1 MIILVSWIL
10 SGVLLIFAYLWGSI
24 PTGYLAGLYLQ
35 GIDIRQH
42 GSGSIGTT
50 NVLRTLG
57 KKAAIATLAID
68 LLKGVIAVAQIY
80 PIYNNLISADLLPL
94 EWKAYLTILAA
105 IAAIL
110 GHSKSIWIDFTGGK
124 SVATSLGTLFALDF
138 RVALMGLGIFAFC
151 LAISRIVS
159 LSSISAAIAVNIGM
173 MLFDKPFPY
182 LVFALIAG
190 AYVIY
195 LHRTNIKRLLT
206 GIEPKIGEKLRENT

>member
-1 MIILVSWIL
+1 MIVLVSWII

-24 PTGYLAGLYLQ
+24 PTGYLAGVYLK

-80 PIYNNLISADLLPL
+80 LAYNLIASDLLSL

-105 IAAIL
+105 VAAIL
-110 GHSKSIWIDFTGGK
+110 GHSKSIWIGFSGGK
-124 SVATSLGTLFALDF
+124 SVATSLGTLFALDV
-138 RVALMGLGIFAFC
+138 RVALIGLGIFALC
-151 LAISRIVS
+151 LAVSRIVS
-159 LSSISAAIAVNIGM
+159 LSSISAAIATNLGM
-173 MLFDKPFPY
+173 IIFDKPFPY
-182 LVFALIAG
+182 LVFALVAG

-195 LHRTNIKRLLT
+195 LHRSNIKRLLA
-206 GIEPKIGEKLRENT
+206 GVEPKIGEKLQENS

>member
-1 MIILVSWIL
+1 MVSWII

-24 PTGYLAGLYLQ
+24 PTGYLAGVYLQ

-80 PIYNNLISADLLPL
+80 LAYNLISSDLLSL

-105 IAAIL
+105 VAAIV
-110 GHSKSIWIDFTGGK
+110 GHSKSIWIGFSGGK

-138 RVALMGLGIFAFC
+138 RVALICLGIFALC
-151 LAISRIVS
+151 LAVSRIVS
-159 LSSISAAIAVNIGM
+159 LSSISAAIATNLGM
-173 MLFDKPFPY
+173 IIFDKPFPY
-182 LVFALIAG
+182 LVFALVAG

-195 LHRTNIKRLLT
+195 LHRSNIKRLLA
-206 GIEPKIGEKLRENT
+206 GVEPKIGEKLQENT

>member
-1 MIILVSWIL
+1 VIVLVSWII

-24 PTGYLAGLYLQ
+24 PTGYLAGVYLK

-80 PIYNNLISADLLPL
+80 LAYNLIASDLLSL

-105 IAAIL
+105 VAAIL
-110 GHSKSIWIDFTGGK
+110 GHSKSIWIGFSGGK
-124 SVATSLGTLFALDF
+124 SVATSLGTLFALDV
-138 RVALMGLGIFAFC
+138 RVALIGLGIFALC
-151 LAISRIVS
+151 LAVSRIVS
-159 LSSISAAIAVNIGM
+159 LSSISAAIATNLGM
-173 MLFDKPFPY
+173 IIFDKPFPY
-182 LVFALIAG
+182 LVFALVAG

-195 LHRTNIKRLLT
+195 LHRSNIKRLLA
-206 GIEPKIGEKLRENT
+206 GVEPKIGEKLQENS

>member
-35 GIDIRQH
+35 GIDIRQQ

-80 PIYNNLISADLLPL
+80 PICNLISADLLPL

-110 GHSKSIWIDFTGGK
+110 GHSKSIWINFTGGK

-138 RVALMGLGIFAFC
+138 RVALMGLGIFAFLFGNFADC
-151 LAISRIVS
+151 FFKFHKCGDRSKYRND
-159 LSSISAAIAVNIGM
+159 AV
-173 MLFDKPFPY
+173 
-182 LVFALIAG
+182 
-190 AYVIY
+190 
-195 LHRTNIKRLLT
+195 
-206 GIEPKIGEKLRENT
+206 